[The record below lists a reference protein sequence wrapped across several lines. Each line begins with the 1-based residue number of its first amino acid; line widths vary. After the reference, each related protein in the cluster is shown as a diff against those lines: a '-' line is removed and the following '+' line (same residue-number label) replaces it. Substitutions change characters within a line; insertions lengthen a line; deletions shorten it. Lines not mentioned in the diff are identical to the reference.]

1 VLGWRREGWGQRVW
15 ATGSRLAKSLAR
27 SCRPRWGWAG
37 HHAWAVRVPAWRAAP
52 AAPRRAPDTHN
63 GAAPVRAAFSRL
75 VLLATAVQISKVRT
89 PRWHRTGATINSG
102 AAPLPAPP
110 ALPFPTPATSLARTP
125 LPGLASGLASDRDA
139 KVLAKRFPRP
149 ARFTSMVRSCALGQP
164 GSAPLAPSWCS
175 PRLSLAVLHI
185 SCGI

>member
-1 VLGWRREGWGQRVW
+1 MLSPLLAHAARAGAGR
-15 ATGSRLAKSLAR
+15 ATTHGRCVCPPGA
-27 SCRPRWGWAG
+27 
-37 HHAWAVRVPAWRAAP
+37 RAAP

-75 VLLATAVQISKVRT
+75 VLLATAVQFSKVRT

-139 KVLAKRFPRP
+139 KVLAKGGFRALRVLPPCCARP
-149 ARFTSMVRSCALGQP
+149 CALGQP
-164 GSAPLAPSWCS
+164 GSAPLSQLVLPAPFPCCFADILWDIKKTSH
-175 PRLSLAVLHI
+175 R
-185 SCGI
+185 